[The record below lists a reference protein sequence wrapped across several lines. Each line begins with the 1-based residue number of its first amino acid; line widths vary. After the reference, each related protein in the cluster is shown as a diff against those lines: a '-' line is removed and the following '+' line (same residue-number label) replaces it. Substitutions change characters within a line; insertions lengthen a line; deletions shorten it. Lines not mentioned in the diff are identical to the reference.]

1 MNKRVQLRLKRALDI
16 VLSLVGLALLAA
28 PFALIALAIKLDSK
42 GPVFFR
48 QERVGL
54 KGKIF
59 KTWKFRTM
67 VVGAVNQGLGYN
79 VAKDNPGITCVG
91 RFLCA

>member
-1 MNKRVQLRLKRALDI
+1 VLVTLRDR
-16 VLSLVGLALLAA
+16 LLA
-28 PFALIALAIKLDSK
+28 FN
-42 GPVFFR
+42 
-48 QERVGL
+48 
-54 KGKIF
+54 
-59 KTWKFRTM
+59 TWKFRTM